1 MEARLANTA
10 LITIAAAAILAAWT
24 RAPKAAEPAEAI
36 PADGAVEVLWSYDI
50 SAEEGVD
57 FDAASAE
64 PIAGDPPASV
74 ASRPRRAEPRASRES
89 GILPL
94 LTREMSR
101 PAPIRSAL
109 ERFLNG

>member
-10 LITIAAAAILAAWT
+10 LIAIAAAAILAAWT
-24 RAPKAAEPAEAI
+24 RAPKAPEPAEAI
-36 PADGAVEVLWSYDI
+36 PAEGAIEVLWSYDI
-50 SAEEGVD
+50 TAEEGVD
-57 FDAASAE
+57 FGAAAE

-74 ASRPRRAEPRASRES
+74 ASRPPRAEPRASRES

-101 PAPIRSAL
+101 PAPIRSAF